1 MGDHVSWLLE
11 VAVKPGQFDEFKA
24 VLAEMIESTKAES
37 GALIYEWS
45 IGDDGSTAHA
55 SERYADSAAVLAH
68 LGTFGE
74 KFAQRL
80 LGAVDV
86 TRFVVYGAPSDEAIG
101 ALSAFGPSY
110 MTPLG
115 GFAR

>member
-1 MGDHVSWLLE
+1 MGDHVSWTLE
-11 VAVKPGQFDEFKA
+11 VAVKPGHLDELTA
-24 VLAEMIESTKAES
+24 LLTEMIDSTRAEA

-45 IGDDGSTAHA
+45 ISDDGGTAHA
-55 SERYADSAAVLAH
+55 YERYADSAAVLTH
-68 LGTFGE
+68 LAGFGE

-86 TRFVVYGAPSDEAIG
+86 TRFVVYGSPDDQATQ
-101 ALSAFGPSY
+101 ALSGFGPSY
-110 MTPLG
+110 MAPVG

>member
-1 MGDHVSWLLE
+1 MSDHVSWSLE
-11 VAVKPGQFDEFKA
+11 VAVKAGQVDELKA
-24 VLAEMIESTKAES
+24 VLAEMIESTQAES

-45 IGDDGSTAHA
+45 ISEDGGTAHA
-55 SERYADSAAVLAH
+55 YERYADSAAVLAH
-68 LGTFGE
+68 LATFGE

-86 TRFVVYGAPSDEAIG
+86 TRFVVYGTPNEEARN
-101 ALSAFGPSY
+101 ALNGLGPSY

-115 GFAR
+115 GFVR

>member
-1 MGDHVSWLLE
+1 
-11 VAVKPGQFDEFKA
+11 
-24 VLAEMIESTKAES
+24 MIESTQAES

-45 IGDDGSTAHA
+45 IGEEGGSVH
-55 SERYADSAAVLAH
+55 SYERYADSAAVLAH
-68 LGTFGE
+68 LAAFGA

-86 TRFVVYGAPSDEAIG
+86 TRFVVYGSPNGEVRE
-101 ALSAFGPSY
+101 ALSAFGPTY